1 MPQICEVDF
10 VREGCRSMNRQE
22 EGIMDRRKVLAML
35 GASPALMAS
44 SPAARSTTVNA
55 MLDSAA
61 DDGPITVMNPEIPN
75 KLAPR
80 YPLAPPLD
88 TLENKT
94 IYMINLSWE
103 GPDAGNYF
111 YGAMTEWLTQRY
123 QGVQTTV
130 KIAAE
135 GMFGLDP
142 AILKEMAARKAD
154 GAIVGV
160 AG

>member
-1 MPQICEVDF
+1 
-10 VREGCRSMNRQE
+10 
-22 EGIMDRRKVLAML
+22 MDRRKMLAML
-35 GASPALMAS
+35 GLSPALVAG
-44 SPAARSTTVNA
+44 SPAYTETARKAVP
-55 MLDSAA
+55 DSAVG
-61 DDGPITVMNPEIPN
+61 DNLITVMNPGIPN
-75 KLAPR
+75 KLATR

-88 TLENKT
+88 NLDNKT

-111 YGAMTEWLTQRY
+111 YGAMREWLAQRY
-123 QGVQTTV
+123 PGIKTTV
-130 KIAAE
+130 KVTAD

-142 AILKEMAARKAD
+142 AILKEMTANKAD

>member
-1 MPQICEVDF
+1 
-10 VREGCRSMNRQE
+10 
-22 EGIMDRRKVLAML
+22 MDRRKMLAML
-35 GASPALMAS
+35 GLSPTLVAGSPRCAQSPVENLPESLAGDRLM
-44 SPAARSTTVNA
+44 
-55 MLDSAA
+55 
-61 DDGPITVMNPEIPN
+61 TVMNPGIPN
-75 KLAPR
+75 KLATR

-88 TLENKT
+88 LLDNKT

-111 YGAMTEWLTQRY
+111 YGAMREWLVRRY
-123 QGVQTTV
+123 PGIKTALKVT
-130 KIAAE
+130 AD

-142 AILKEMAARKAD
+142 AILKEMAANKAD

>member
-1 MPQICEVDF
+1 
-10 VREGCRSMNRQE
+10 
-22 EGIMDRRKVLAML
+22 MDRRKMLAML
-35 GASPALMAS
+35 GLSPALVAG
-44 SPAARSTTVNA
+44 SPAYPGT
-55 MLDSAA
+55 AA
-61 DDGPITVMNPEIPN
+61 TGTSDPAAAEDLITVMNPGIPN
-75 KLAPR
+75 KLATR

-88 TLENKT
+88 DLKNKT

-111 YGAMTEWLTQRY
+111 YEAITDWLTERY
-123 QGVQTTV
+123 PGIKTVV
-130 KIAAE
+130 KITAD

-142 AILKEMAARKAD
+142 SILKAMTVDKAD

>member
-1 MPQICEVDF
+1 M
-10 VREGCRSMNRQE
+10 G
-22 EGIMDRRKVLAML
+22 L
-35 GASPALMAS
+35 SPALVGG
-44 SPAARSTTVNA
+44 SPSYAGTRKGPETPATGDGLMTV
-55 MLDSAA
+55 L
-61 DDGPITVMNPEIPN
+61 NPGIPN
-75 KLAPR
+75 KLATR

-88 TLENKT
+88 TLKNKL

-111 YGAMTEWLTQRY
+111 YGAMTDWLTQRY
-123 QGVQTTV
+123 PGIKTV
-130 KIAAE
+130 VKVTAD

-142 AILKEMAARKAD
+142 AILKEMTGNKAD

>member
-1 MPQICEVDF
+1 
-10 VREGCRSMNRQE
+10 MNR
-22 EGIMDRRKVLAML
+22 RKMLAML
-35 GASPALMAS
+35 GVSPALVGGSPVYARTSAKPAPES
-44 SPAARSTTVNA
+44 SPIG
-55 MLDSAA
+55 
-61 DDGPITVMNPEIPN
+61 DGRITVMNPGISN
-75 KLAPR
+75 KLAMR

-88 TLENKT
+88 NLNNRL

-111 YGAMTEWLTQRY
+111 YGAMTEWLQRRY
-123 QGVQTTV
+123 PGIKIVV
-130 KIAAE
+130 KVTAD

-142 AILKEMAARKAD
+142 AILKEMTANKAD

>member
-1 MPQICEVDF
+1 
-10 VREGCRSMNRQE
+10 
-22 EGIMDRRKVLAML
+22 MDRRKMLAML
-35 GASPALMAS
+35 GLSPALVAS
-44 SPAARSTTVNA
+44 SPAYAGVNDA
-55 MLDSAA
+55 PHSSAS
-61 DDGPITVMNPEIPN
+61 DGLITVMNPGIPN
-75 KLAPR
+75 KLATR

-88 TLENKT
+88 DLKGKT

-111 YGAMTEWLTQRY
+111 YGAMTEWLTQHY
-123 QGVQTTV
+123 PGIQTTV
-130 KIAAE
+130 KVTAD

>member
-1 MPQICEVDF
+1 
-10 VREGCRSMNRQE
+10 
-22 EGIMDRRKVLAML
+22 MDRRKMLAML
-35 GASPALMAS
+35 GLSPALAAG
-44 SPAARSTTVNA
+44 SPDYARSTVNA
-55 MLDSAA
+55 APGSPAGDGLTML
-61 DDGPITVMNPEIPN
+61 MNPGIPN
-75 KLAPR
+75 KLAAR

-88 TLENKT
+88 SLDNKT

-111 YGAMTEWLTQRY
+111 YGAMHEWLAQRY
-123 QGVQTTV
+123 PGIKTAV
-130 KIAAE
+130 KVTAD

-142 AILKEMAARKAD
+142 GILKEMTANKAD

>member
-1 MPQICEVDF
+1 
-10 VREGCRSMNRQE
+10 
-22 EGIMDRRKVLAML
+22 MDRRKMLAML
-35 GASPALMAS
+35 GLSPAMVAG
-44 SPAARSTTVNA
+44 SPAYARTAPTAAANS
-55 MLDSAA
+55 SAN
-61 DDGPITVMNPEIPN
+61 DGLITVMNPGIPN
-75 KLAPR
+75 KLATR

-88 TLENKT
+88 DLKNKT

-123 QGVQTTV
+123 PGIKTTV
-130 KIAAE
+130 KVTAD

-142 AILKEMAARKAD
+142 SILKEMTANKAD

>member
-1 MPQICEVDF
+1 
-10 VREGCRSMNRQE
+10 
-22 EGIMDRRKVLAML
+22 MDRRKMLAML
-35 GASPALMAS
+35 GLGPTLVGSSCYARPVSEAARAK
-44 SPAARSTTVNA
+44 SPAAGEELISV
-55 MLDSAA
+55 L
-61 DDGPITVMNPEIPN
+61 NPGIPN
-75 KLAPR
+75 RLATR

-88 TLENKT
+88 NLNNKT

-111 YGAMTEWLTQRY
+111 YGAMGEWLAQRY
-123 QGVQTTV
+123 PGIKTV
-130 KIAAE
+130 VKVTAD

-142 AILKEMAARKAD
+142 AILKEMTANKAD

>member
-1 MPQICEVDF
+1 
-10 VREGCRSMNRQE
+10 MNR
-22 EGIMDRRKVLAML
+22 RKMLAML
-35 GASPALMAS
+35 GASPALVAG
-44 SPAARSTTVNA
+44 SPAYSR
-55 MLDSAA
+55 SAA
-61 DDGPITVMNPEIPN
+61 SAEPIPDAEGNGLITVMNPGISN

-80 YPLAPPLD
+80 VPLTPPLD
-88 TLENKT
+88 NLNNKL

-123 QGVQTTV
+123 PGIKTV
-130 KIAAE
+130 VKVTAD

-142 AILKEMAARKAD
+142 SILKEMTANKAD

>member
-1 MPQICEVDF
+1 
-10 VREGCRSMNRQE
+10 
-22 EGIMDRRKVLAML
+22 MDRRKILAML
-35 GASPALMAS
+35 GAAPALMAS
-44 SPAARSTTVNA
+44 SPAHPDTAVAAAS
-55 MLDSAA
+55 DSAA
-61 DDGPITVMNPEIPN
+61 GDHPIRVMNPGIGN

-80 YPLAPPLD
+80 YALAPPLD

-111 YGAMTEWLTQRY
+111 YGAMTEWLTQHY
-123 QGVQTTV
+123 KGVETTV

-142 AILKEMAARKAD
+142 AILKEMAAKKAD

>member
-1 MPQICEVDF
+1 
-10 VREGCRSMNRQE
+10 MNR
-22 EGIMDRRKVLAML
+22 RKMLALL
-35 GASPALMAS
+35 GVSPAIVAGAPAHTETGPRDIAEGS
-44 SPAARSTTVNA
+44 SVGC
-55 MLDSAA
+55 
-61 DDGPITVMNPEIPN
+61 DGPITVMNPGMPN
-75 KLAPR
+75 KLATR

-88 TLENKT
+88 NLENKT

-123 QGVQTTV
+123 PGIKTVV
-130 KIAAE
+130 KITAD

-142 AILKEMAARKAD
+142 AILKEMTARKAD

>member
-1 MPQICEVDF
+1 
-10 VREGCRSMNRQE
+10 
-22 EGIMDRRKVLAML
+22 ML
-35 GASPALMAS
+35 GAGPALMAG
-44 SPAARSTTVNA
+44 SPAYAATAVKA
-55 MLDSAA
+55 VPDSAG
-61 DDGPITVMNPEIPN
+61 DLGPIRVMNPGIPN

-111 YGAMTEWLTQRY
+111 YGAITEWLTQHY